1 MLFGPGNVPP
11 NHFKLIPYS
20 YFPLN
25 RQTDQKHFLLLSM
38 KYSSVFVFI
47 FFFQAVQALS
57 AQSVA
62 ELEKGFNRAS
72 SKTEKMNLAYQIA
85 EKVIAT
91 NPKKASEYAVV
102 ANQLA
107 TETGDKRKATDAA
120 FLSADAE
127 FRQRNYPQAAGKF
140 NQAWNTARNFG
151 FSEVAVKSTEKLQE
165 IAVKQNDFK
174 EALKWSA
181 ETVKYLRENSGPG
194 VRSGGDALRKLENQL
209 ATAEADNRA
218 LREQLSQATG
228 KTEVLETDYQS
239 KIKNVEEK
247 TQIELSEKEAA
258 ISEISQQK
266 QHADSLA
273 RTNSLRLKNLTQD
286 QMIGSI
292 VREQQEREIQ
302 TQKRRVAEAELAQGK
317 SEALRNLLLLL
328 VAFVFLL
335 ATLFYFRF
343 RAKRRMANEL
353 SNKNKLIEAEQKR
366 SDALLLN
373 ILPPAIAE
381 ELKTRNKVAARKYD
395 QTTVMFVDFK
405 GFTNVAEKL
414 SPERLVEEL
423 DLCFSNFDRIIGR
436 YKIEKIKTVGDAYIC
451 ASGLSDMNA
460 SPTDMVKAAL
470 EMQDFLLGLKAERMG
485 QGLPFFEARAGIHIG
500 PVVAGVVGAKKFA
513 YDIWGDTVN
522 TAARMEEACE
532 TGHVNVSE
540 DAYWLVKYEFEWQH
554 RGKIAAKNKGSMD
567 MYYVTGVK
575 SY

>member
-1 MLFGPGNVPP
+1 
-11 NHFKLIPYS
+11 
-20 YFPLN
+20 
-25 RQTDQKHFLLLSM
+25 M

>member
-1 MLFGPGNVPP
+1 
-11 NHFKLIPYS
+11 
-20 YFPLN
+20 
-25 RQTDQKHFLLLSM
+25 M
-38 KYSSVFVFI
+38 KYSSVFAFV
-47 FFFQAVQALS
+47 FFFQAFQSLS
-57 AQSVA
+57 AQSIV
-62 ELEKGFNRAS
+62 ELEKGFNRS
-72 SKTEKMNLAYQIA
+72 GSKTEKMNLAYQIA
-85 EKVIAT
+85 EKTIAT

-127 FRQRNYPQAAGKF
+127 FRLRNYPQAAGRF

-174 EALKWSA
+174 EALKWST

-194 VRSGGDALRKLENQL
+194 VRSGGEALKKLENQL

-228 KTEVLETDYQS
+228 KTEVLVTDYQS

-258 ISEISQQK
+258 LSEISQQK

-273 RTNSLRLKNLTQD
+273 RTNSLRLKNLTQE

-317 SEALRNLLLLL
+317 SEALRNLLLLMI
-328 VAFVFLL
+328 AFVFLL

-353 SNKNKLIEAEQKR
+353 SSKNKLIEAEQKR

-395 QTTVMFVDFK
+395 QATVMFVDFK

-423 DLCFSNFDRIIGR
+423 DLCFSNFDRIISR

-485 QGLPFFEARAGIHIG
+485 QGLPFFEARAGIHFG

-540 DAYWLVKYEFEWQH
+540 DAYWLVKYDFEWQH

>member
-1 MLFGPGNVPP
+1 
-11 NHFKLIPYS
+11 
-20 YFPLN
+20 
-25 RQTDQKHFLLLSM
+25 M

-174 EALKWSA
+174 EALKWST